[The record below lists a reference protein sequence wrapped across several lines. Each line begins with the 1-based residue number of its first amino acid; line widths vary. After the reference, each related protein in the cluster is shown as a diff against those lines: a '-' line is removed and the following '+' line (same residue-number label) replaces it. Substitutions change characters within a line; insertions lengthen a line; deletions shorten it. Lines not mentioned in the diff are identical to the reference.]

1 MSKKHGRNQYSKVIY
16 KELLQNEK
24 VLNLSIFKCFYIY
37 VRQEILGEITM
48 ANKYVSLLSTQ
59 GNGNYVSLLSTNKGG
74 GETAG
79 SVARSVSGIAG
90 NIAYMGGETAGSVA
104 CSGGSSSSCSSGGSF
119 SAIA

>member
-1 MSKKHGRNQYSKVIY
+1 
-16 KELLQNEK
+16 
-24 VLNLSIFKCFYIY
+24 
-37 VRQEILGEITM
+37 M

-59 GNGNYVSLLSTNKGG
+59 VNGNYVSLLSSRKGG

-104 CSGGSSSSCSSGGSF
+104 CSGSSSSSSSSSCGSF